1 MTDLLSKE
9 RLETI
14 AALETSVDSDG
25 TVIAINAYGAAKSI
39 EIKQM
44 AQELLQR
51 REEVEKPVLWE
62 VTDPVDGSYITEHE
76 PKETDALF
84 QSVVGRFYAAPP
96 LTSAERERL
105 AAYDRAA
112 KEPVA
117 WISDRNLK
125 ALGRQYSVH
134 VKHEPVMVHPVALFT
149 APPLPVLQPP
159 APTDRI
165 VPVLPVR
172 DEYGFWRHPN
182 RIETPFDE
190 GGASTRIYEAWF
202 AERGMAVDFTYMNQ
216 VFCDDCVYGENIERP
231 ALHWNPESPYGDGW
245 LLTAIFDTEEGP
257 CAEWVRYKSSD
268 SDKEAG

>member
-9 RLETI
+9 RLGKAPEWRKALNKAVENYQYALSWYEENRDSPSAQQDIEDAEGGI
-14 AALETSVDSDG
+14 AKL
-25 TVIAINAYGAAKSI
+25 IRQYGVLI
-39 EIKQM
+39 VLNLLDEID
-44 AQELLQR
+44 
-51 REEVEKPVLWE
+51 EVQ
-62 VTDPVDGSYITEHE
+62 G
-76 PKETDALF
+76 
-84 QSVVGRFYAAPP
+84 
-96 LTSAERERL
+96 RL

-112 KEPVA
+112 KEDEMSFNDA
-117 WISDRNLK
+117 SAFILNNGMANEDRATIAMRAYNH
-125 ALGRQYSVH
+125 GRA
-134 VKHEPVMVHPVALFT
+134 VM
-149 APPLPVLQPP
+149 LQPP

-216 VFCDDCVYGENIERP
+216 VFCDDCVYGENIEHP
-231 ALHWNPESPYGDGW
+231 ALHWNPESPCGDGW